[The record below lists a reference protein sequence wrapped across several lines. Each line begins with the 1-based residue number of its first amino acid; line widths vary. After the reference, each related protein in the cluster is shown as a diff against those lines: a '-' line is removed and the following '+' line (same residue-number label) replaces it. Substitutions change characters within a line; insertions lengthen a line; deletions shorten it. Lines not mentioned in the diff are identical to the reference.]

1 MKLKS
6 VFLLFFFFII
16 LTFTGCANIK
26 DPISLSG
33 TYFNTFV
40 SITIYDS
47 TDTKLL
53 DQCADYLEYYDKL
66 FSLTRE
72 DSELY
77 RLNTAYLPDI
87 PTEVSPEL
95 GFLLQK
101 GMEYTKNSNGA
112 FSILLSPLTSLWD
125 FTASTPMLPKDQD
138 ITLALTKISPEDIRL
153 DSRSATFKKPG
164 MGIDLGSI
172 SKGYIADQ
180 LKNFLVS
187 QGVKS
192 GLINLGGN
200 ILCIGS
206 KPDGRNFTIGIK
218 QPFSEAAEILGT
230 VSICDKSIV
239 SSGIYER
246 CFTLDN
252 KLYHHLLDTTT
263 GYPLEN
269 ELISVTII
277 SPLSLDGDALSTTC
291 FALGLKD
298 GMEYLEKLED
308 VDAIFVDKDGAL
320 HYTDNFIK
328 KYSFSTKK

>member
-1 MKLKS
+1 MKFKS
-6 VFLLFFFFII
+6 VFLLFFLLII
-16 LTFTGCANIK
+16 LTFAGCANIK

-40 SITIYDS
+40 TITLYDS
-47 TDTKLL
+47 TDTGLL
-53 DQCADYLEYYDKL
+53 DQCSDYLEHYDRL

-77 RLNTAYLPDI
+77 RLNNSYLPDT
-87 PTEVSPEL
+87 PVTVSSEL

-101 GMEYTKNSNGA
+101 GMEYTKSSKGA

-125 FTASTPMLPKDQD
+125 FTATSPILPKDRE
-138 ITLALTKISPEDIRL
+138 ITEALTKISSRDITL
-153 DSRSATFKKPG
+153 DSNSVTFKKTG
-164 MGIDLGSI
+164 MGIDLGSV

-180 LKNFLVS
+180 LKHFLLS
-187 QGVKS
+187 KGIKS

-200 ILCIGS
+200 ILCIGT
-206 KPDGRNFTIGIK
+206 KPDGSNFTIGIK
-218 QPFSEAAEILGT
+218 QPFSESSEILGT
-230 VSICDKSIV
+230 VSVRDKSIV

-252 KLYHHLLDTTT
+252 KLYHHLLDTNT

-269 ELISVTII
+269 DLISVTII

-291 FALGLKD
+291 FSLGLTEGIK
-298 GMEYLEKLED
+298 YLENFED
-308 VDAIFVDKDGAL
+308 VDGIFVDKEGTL
-320 HYTDNFIK
+320 HYTDNFIE
-328 KYSFSTKK
+328 KYSFSIKK